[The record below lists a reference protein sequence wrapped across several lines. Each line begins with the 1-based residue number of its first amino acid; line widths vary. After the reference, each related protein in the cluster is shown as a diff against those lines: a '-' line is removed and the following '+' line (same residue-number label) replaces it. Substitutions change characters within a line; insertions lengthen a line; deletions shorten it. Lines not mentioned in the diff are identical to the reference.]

1 MVFLLGCSLILLTL
15 LMQTVGV
22 TPIIEWLRRVVRRHY
37 AGPFDAGLLVLR
49 TAIALLVLHGLTI
62 LLWAACY
69 RWLCFP
75 SLTSAFYFSGST
87 YSTVGYG
94 DVVLPSQWRLLSP
107 MESIVGV
114 LMCGLSVSILFAL
127 IQTLVTG
134 EQAAP
139 AGKTPGRI
147 PKARSSNGS
156 AG

>member
-1 MVFLLGCSLILLTL
+1 MVLTL
-15 LMQTVGV
+15 VLHTAGV

-49 TAIALLVLHGLTI
+49 TAIALLALHGLTI

-69 RWLCFP
+69 RWLCF
-75 SLTSAFYFSGST
+75 SSWTLAFYFSGSS

-107 MESIVGV
+107 IESIAGV

-134 EQAAP
+134 EEAASRRSA
-139 AGKTPGRI
+139 AG
-147 PKARSSNGS
+147 
-156 AG
+156 

>member
-1 MVFLLGCSLILLTL
+1 MAFVLGCFLMVLTL
-15 LMQTVGV
+15 VVQTAGV
-22 TPIIEWLRRVVRRHY
+22 TPLIEWLRRVARRHY

-49 TAIALLVLHGLTI
+49 TAIALLVLHGVTI
-62 LLWAACY
+62 LLWAECY

-75 SLTSAFYFSGST
+75 SWTSAFYFSGST

-107 MESIVGV
+107 IESIAGV

-134 EQAAP
+134 EQT
-139 AGKTPGRI
+139 GQ
-147 PKARSSNGS
+147 
-156 AG
+156 